1 MSPEGMSLF
10 FTWSETEARTEGLEQ
25 CVPCGSPAPSWAFR
39 RCGCWSFWLPWV
51 SMLRVPFPRCGARRC
66 SSLWCAGFPV
76 GWLLRARSAGP
87 GVPGLQWLRAQ
98 QLWPAGSRARAQ
110 QRGSTDL
117 VALRNVESSG
127 IRDQTRV
134 PCTGRWVLIQ
144 CTTKEVL
151 SYCVMSFPSSS
162 LSMETLLPTRCL
174 PFLLSSCLSLPNED
188 TFLSS
193 SE

>member
-1 MSPEGMSLF
+1 M
-10 FTWSETEARTEGLEQ
+10 
-25 CVPCGSPAPSWAFR
+25 
-39 RCGCWSFWLPWV
+39 FWLPWV
-51 SMLRVPFPRCGARRC
+51 SVPRVPFPGCGASGRC

-76 GWLLRARSAGP
+76 GWLLPSRSAGP
-87 GVPGLQWLRAQ
+87 GAPGLQWLRAQ
-98 QLWPAGSRARAQ
+98 QLWPAGCRARAQ

-117 VALRNVESSG
+117 AALRNVESSG
-127 IRDQTRV
+127 IRYQTRV

-144 CTTKEVL
+144 CTTKQVL
-151 SYCVMSFPSSS
+151 SYCVMSFPSSF

-174 PFLLSSCLSLPNED
+174 PFLLSSCLSLPED